1 MATKNFSGILSRKQE
16 VNSNAVPS
24 SRVINNGSTITAVND
39 DGTLTVIAQQKQVDV
54 HIGKDGTFREVE
66 REVTPKADPRDIIR
80 QAARRR
86 AAARTPKEASAS
98 KEADQM
104 RQVAQDVTPEPA
116 APKAAAPKQE
126 PVPKQES
133 AAPKAAVRK
142 ATPKKQAAAQKPE
155 ATKPATPKAAAPK
168 QEPAPAKPRYTL
180 MQYSEKCVALFGD
193 TKSIKDELRKIG
205 GRYNPNLHPFG
216 PDTSVPG
223 WVFPNKYRED
233 VEQLINK
240 K

>member
-1 MATKNFSGILSRKQE
+1 MSTKNFNGILSRKQE
-16 VNSNAVPS
+16 VKSNAQQ
-24 SRVINNGSTITAVND
+24 SRVINNGNAIAAVDD
-39 DGTLTVIAQQKQVDV
+39 DGTLTVIAHQKQVDV
-54 HIGKDGTFREVE
+54 HIGKDGHFQEVE

-86 AAARTPKEASAS
+86 AAARTAKEVSVP

-116 APKAAAPKQE
+116 APKAEALKQHPAPKQQ
-126 PVPKQES
+126 P
-133 AAPKAAVRK
+133 AAPKATVRK
-142 ATPKKQAAAQKPE
+142 ATPKKQAATP
-155 ATKPATPKAAAPK
+155 KPAAPKAAAPKTEAPK

-193 TKSIKDELRKIG
+193 TKPIKDELRKIG

-216 PDTSVPG
+216 QDTSIPG
-223 WVFPNKYRED
+223 WVFPNKCRDD
-233 VEQLINK
+233 VEQLINRK
-240 K
+240 S